1 MKMKLSLLSPG
12 RDATDIVVDAEPGAT
27 VGRVAERIAMAVEP
41 DTGARQPYTLVVS
54 SSAGHTI
61 LPPTA
66 AIAEAGI
73 RSGNS
78 VSIGLAS
85 SYSAKM
91 TPTAAVVRVVRGP
104 NAGATFDLPTGSSLV
119 GRDADCAVRL
129 SDPLVS
135 KRHARLNVTEVVEI
149 ADTHSANGVVVGD
162 AFVDRAVVSSTDV
175 ITIGDSQIAVER
187 LGGTASSTTGSS
199 YFNRSPRLDPYYEGV
214 ELTAPEPPALPPPAR
229 FPIMALL
236 LPVFMGGLL
245 YAVTRSVNSVI
256 FVAFGPLMMVGS
268 FLEQRFG
275 GKRAFR
281 QAVERF
287 HESTADL
294 VLKMQQ
300 ARDVERTARCRE
312 HPAMAEV
319 YEATISQ
326 APLLWTR
333 RIDARSYLEL
343 SLGLGIQPSRNRI
356 ELPTARNTTPEL
368 WSELHEIAAQFA
380 VVDRVPVVA
389 PLMESGAIGVSGPD
403 EQQRAAARGLICQLV
418 GLHSPAD
425 VQLAAVLSAGEI
437 PHWSWLKWLPHTTSD
452 HAPVG
457 ADLLTGDERAGSTLV
472 AALEELVEVRLDA
485 DDKPTVWP
493 TSVVVLI
500 GTDPPVD
507 RARLVALAERG
518 PAAGVHTIWIAPSL
532 GRLPAVCRQFL
543 DVDRNS
549 GETGAGNVIVGSLTF
564 PVEVGLLDAAA
575 AEHFARQL
583 SPLIDA
589 NSPLDDQG
597 DLPRSVSFLGELGT
611 EHASDVQ
618 SIIER
623 WHNGGSLPTAAG
635 LQRKRSQGLKALV
648 GQGPNGGFELDLRAH
663 GPHAL
668 VGGTTG
674 AGKSEFL
681 QTWLIAM
688 AATHSPYRVNFLLVD
703 YKGGSAFG
711 ECAKLPHTIGMVTD
725 LTQRLVHRALISLK
739 AEITRRERILKR
751 WRCKDL
757 VELERREKDG
767 APALPS
773 LIIVVDEFAA
783 LIEEIPDF
791 VDGMIDVAQRGR
803 SLGLHLILATQQP
816 AGVIKGKLRANT
828 NLRVAL
834 RMADEDDSL
843 DVVGSKIAA
852 TFDQAIPGRAIAK
865 TGPGKLTSFQ
875 TAYVGG
881 WTADEPP
888 PPDARAF
895 LFPFSTGAELETEV
909 DHQQL
914 EVDPGPT
921 DLSRLVQTI
930 SAAAP
935 HAGLPETHRPWR
947 DELAARY
954 ELEDLPTE
962 RLDSRLVFG
971 VLDDPHGQDQR
982 SVAFE
987 PDRDGNIA
995 AFGTGGSGKSTFIR
1009 SLAVAAG
1016 LSLRGGPC
1024 FVYCLDFG
1032 ARSLAMLDQL
1042 PHVGAVIDGDDTE
1055 RVVRL
1060 ISMLREAID
1069 ERSARYATVG
1079 AGSIVDYRRL
1089 ADAPN
1094 EPRVILA
1101 VDGAGAFRQAYE
1113 LSSNSRTFDSFLSIA
1128 LVGRQVGVHVVITAD
1143 RMASIPASLAAAI
1156 SQRLTLRT
1164 ADESE
1169 LGVAGLSLSSFDPTA
1184 PPGRGYLGQ
1193 DEVQVGVLGDGGD
1206 AGIAAQLEAMSK
1218 LARSMSK
1225 HGMAVAPRIERL
1237 GTHIPLETLPSS
1249 VDGRPALGVSFAT
1262 LEPVGFTVGGPL
1274 VVIGP
1279 PASGRTSTVELM
1291 IASLRRWRPEMEFV
1305 YLGNR
1310 RSAIAATGAWRAVEV
1325 TPEGITA
1332 CATQLTQALRTD
1344 ELDPSLV
1351 TVIIEDLPD
1360 FVCTDFM
1367 NEEGTQQDQALQELL
1382 RAARQFG
1389 LTVITDGEPA
1399 SFRQSMPL
1407 LTEARSTRHGI
1418 ALQPDVTDGDSVFS
1432 TSFPTL
1438 SRSEFPEGRGMY
1450 VRAGKVHRVQVAQI

>member
-1 MKMKLSLLSPG
+1 MKLSLVRPG
-12 RDATDIVVDAEPGAT
+12 GEVTDVLVDAEPGAT
-27 VGRVAERIAMAVEP
+27 IGTVAERLARSVELGTQ
-41 DTGARQPYTLVVS
+41 DTQACTLVVNS
-54 SSAGHTI
+54 PSGHTI
-61 LPPTA
+61 LPPSA
-66 AIAEAGI
+66 VVSEAGV
-73 RSGNS
+73 RSGDA
-78 VSIGLAS
+78 VSLSLAS
-85 SYSAKM
+85 AYSANM
-91 TPTAAVVRVVRGP
+91 TPTAAVVRVVRGVD
-104 NAGATFDLPTGSSLV
+104 AGATFELPTGSSLV
-119 GRDADCAVRL
+119 GRDPDCAVRL
-129 SDPLVS
+129 RDPLVS
-135 KRHARLNVTEVVEI
+135 KRHARLNISEVVEI
-149 ADTHSANGVVVGD
+149 SDTHSANGVAVGD
-162 AFVDRAVVSSTDV
+162 TFVDRAVVASSDLV
-175 ITIGDSQIAVER
+175 TIGDSQITIER
-187 LGGTASSTTGSS
+187 LGGTASATSGATH
-199 YFNRSPRLDPYYEGV
+199 FNRSPRLDPFYDGV
-214 ELTAPEPPALPPPAR
+214 ELTAPEPPQLPPPTR
-229 FPIMALL
+229 FPMMALIMPL
-236 LPVFMGGLL
+236 FMGALL
-245 YAVTRSVNSVI
+245 YAVTKSANAVI

-281 QAVERF
+281 QAVVQF

-294 VLKMQQ
+294 AVKMQE
-300 ARDVERTARCRE
+300 ARDVERVARCRE
-312 HPAMAEV
+312 HPATAEV
-319 YEATISQ
+319 YEASLAQ

-333 RIDARSYLEL
+333 RHDTRSYLEL
-343 SLGLGIQPSRNRI
+343 RLGLGTQPSRSRI

-368 WSELHEIAAQFA
+368 WSELHDIAAQFA
-380 VVDRVPVVA
+380 SVDRVPVVA
-389 PLMESGAIGVSGPD
+389 PLVEAGAIGIAGPD
-403 EQQRAAARGLICQLV
+403 EQRLAAARGLICQLV

-425 VQLAAVLSAGEI
+425 VQLASVLSAGEVSD
-437 PHWSWLKWLPHTTSD
+437 WTWLKWLPHSTSE
-452 HAPVG
+452 HAPV
-457 ADLLTGDERAGSTLV
+457 AAELLTGAEKPSSSLV
-472 AALEELVEVRLDA
+472 AALEELVELRLEA
-485 DDKPTVWP
+485 DDRPAAWP

-500 GTDPPVD
+500 GSDPPVD

-518 PAAGVHTIWIAPSL
+518 PSAGVYTIWIGPSL
-532 GRLPAVCRQFL
+532 GRLPAVCRQYL

-549 GETGAGNVIVGSLTF
+549 GQTGAGNVIIGGLTF

-575 AEHFARQL
+575 AEYFARKM
-583 SPLIDA
+583 SPLVDA

-597 DLPRSVSFLGELGT
+597 DLPRAVSFLGELGT
-611 EHASDVQ
+611 EHASDVA

-623 WHNGGSLPTAAG
+623 WSNGGSLPTEPG
-635 LQRKRSQGLKALV
+635 VRRKRSQGLKALV

-711 ECAKLPHTIGMVTD
+711 ECAKLPHTVGMVTD

-751 WRCKDL
+751 WRSKDL
-757 VELERREKDG
+757 VELERREVDG
-767 APALPS
+767 APVLPS

-816 AGVIKGKLRANT
+816 SGVIKGKLRANT

-843 DVVGSKIAA
+843 DVVGSKVAA

-865 TGPGKLTSFQ
+865 TGPGKLTAFQ

-895 LFPFSTGAELETEV
+895 LLPFGVGPELDSQP
-909 DHQQL
+909 DHVQL

-921 DLSRLVQTI
+921 DLKRLVQTI
-930 SAAAP
+930 GAAAP
-935 HAGLPETHRPWR
+935 RAGLPAPHRPWR

-954 ELEDLPTE
+954 ELEDIPTE

-982 SVAFE
+982 AVAFE

-995 AFGTGGSGKSTFIR
+995 AFGTGGSGKSTFLR

-1032 ARSLAMLDQL
+1032 ARSLGMLEQL

-1055 RVVRL
+1055 RVIRL
-1060 ISMLREAID
+1060 ITMLREAID
-1069 ERSARYATVG
+1069 ERAARYATVG

-1089 ADAPN
+1089 ASAPD

-1113 LSSNSRTFDSFLSIA
+1113 LSANSKTFDRFLSIA
-1128 LVGRQVGVHVVITAD
+1128 IDGRQVGVHVAMTAD
-1143 RMASIPASLAAAI
+1143 RMASIPASLAA
-1156 SQRLTLRT
+1156 SVSRRLTLRT
-1164 ADESE
+1164 ADEGD
-1169 LGVAGLSLSSFDPTA
+1169 LGVAGLSLTAFDASA
-1184 PPGRGYLGQ
+1184 PAGRGYLGP
-1193 DEVQVGVLGDGGD
+1193 DEVQVGVLGDSGD
-1206 AGIAAQLEAMSK
+1206 AGIAAQLEAMAK
-1218 LARSMSK
+1218 LSRSMSR
-1225 HGMAVAPRIERL
+1225 HGMAAAPPVERL
-1237 GTHIPLETLPSS
+1237 PTSIPLVDLPIEI
-1249 VDGRPALGVSFAT
+1249 DDRPALGVSFET
-1262 LEPVGFTVGGPL
+1262 LQPIGFTVGGPI
-1274 VVIGP
+1274 VITGP
-1279 PASGRTSTVELM
+1279 PASGRTSTVEAM
-1291 IASLRRWRPEMEFV
+1291 IASLRRWRPGMEFI

-1310 RSAIAATGAWRAVEV
+1310 RSAIPTTGQWRAIEV
-1325 TPEGITA
+1325 TQEGVTSRA
-1332 CATQLTQALRTD
+1332 NQLVQALRTEGLQPD
-1344 ELDPSLV
+1344 NL
-1351 TVIIEDLPD
+1351 TVIVEDLPD
-1360 FVCTDFM
+1360 FVCPDFM
-1367 NEEGTQQDQALQELL
+1367 DEEGTQQDKALQELM

-1399 SFRQSMPL
+1399 ALRQSMPL

-1432 TSFPTL
+1432 TSFPAL

-1450 VRAGKVHRVQVAQI
+1450 VRAGKLHRVQVARL